1 MNNYDEISIII
12 EEINAKLKEIDN
24 QMIVVEDIK
33 PTFGNMDTFIPEL
46 ESAYKDFDESL
57 SNGIFRTQ
65 ELNRIVSNEA
75 LNEYYDIYQELNSKC
90 SDIMNDLLESTNI
103 VKTPIEVIDTTP
115 VLVTTHNDFF
125 ITDDFINRQVELI
138 RPIEI
143 GRIDNDV
150 IPLPTPVQP
159 EIEVLEL

>member
-115 VLVTTHNDFF
+115 VLVTTNNDFF

-138 RPIEI
+138 QPIEI